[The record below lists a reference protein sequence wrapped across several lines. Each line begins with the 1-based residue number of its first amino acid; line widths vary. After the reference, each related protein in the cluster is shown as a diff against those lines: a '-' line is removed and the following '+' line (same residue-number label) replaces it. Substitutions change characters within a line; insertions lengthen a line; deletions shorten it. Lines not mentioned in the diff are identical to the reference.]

1 MSSYDFNERRT
12 LQGSAASNETVRIDL
27 DNGDYRDGWRVV
39 YFTAWSQDQMKAPAS
54 GNCNVYA
61 TDDNQ
66 PDDDCGKSSWLAS
79 AWYCTST
86 DGGSKLTGPWMEGR
100 WAEDRIVQ
108 EDLWIT
114 GSTNGDTGVYCFLIE
129 IERVRMTPNQGL
141 FQRSQASAMGT
152 LE

>member
-1 MSSYDFNERRT
+1 MTDYDFNNRRT

-39 YFTAWSQDQMKAPAS
+39 YFTAWTQDQMKGPSA
-54 GNCNVYA
+54 GNCNVFA
-61 TDDNQ
+61 TEPAQNTDDS
-66 PDDDCGKSSWLAS
+66 GLSAWLGS

-86 DGGSKLTGPWMEGR
+86 DGGGRLLGPMMEGR

-108 EDLWIT
+108 EDLWII

-129 IERVRMTPNQGL
+129 IERVNMTPNQGL